1 VLNVGSY
8 LWPPFLI
15 FQSRGGVSYESRE
28 ATGQA
33 SEDWHSSGFADRR
46 RDFGTPLYAL
56 SALIV
61 GVMLILIF

>member
-1 VLNVGSY
+1 
-8 LWPPFLI
+8 
-15 FQSRGGVSYESRE
+15 VSYESRE
-28 ATGQA
+28 ATEQV